1 VPFTFGEQQLNI
13 VPFAFENQQI
23 RVVTGE
29 DGEHL
34 FVARDVATALGY
46 LDPAKAVSTHCKHAK
61 SLISLG
67 WANHPPLINQQLTLD
82 PQTKVIPESDL
93 YRLTLK
99 SNLKSAEQ
107 FQDWV
112 VEEVLP
118 SIRKTGSYE
127 SNHLTPAER
136 LLASAQLLV
145 DHERKIADLSY
156 RQAETQAQVKA
167 LVNGEDYYTIVG
179 YGNLIGEPIDTRRA
193 QKLGKVATKIC
204 NENGWK
210 VGKANHPIFGQINS
224 YPRQAVA
231 EAFDIEQ

>member
-1 VPFTFGEQQLNI
+1 MLTDDNGE
-13 VPFAFENQQI
+13 P
-23 RVVTGE
+23 
-29 DGEHL
+29 L
-34 FVARDVATALGY
+34 FVAKDVATALGY
-46 LDPAKAVSTHCKHAK
+46 ADSAKAVSTHCKRAK

-67 WANHPPLINQQLTLD
+67 WVNRPPLINQQFILD
-82 PQTKVIPESDL
+82 PQTKLIPESDL

-99 SNLKSAEQ
+99 SKLASAEQ
-107 FQDWV
+107 FQDWI

-127 SNHLTPAER
+127 NQHLTPAER

-179 YGNLIGEPIDTRRA
+179 YGNLIGEPVDTRRA
-193 QKLGKVATKIC
+193 QKLGKLATKIC

-210 VGKANHPIFGQINS
+210 IGKANHPIFGQINS

-231 EAFDIEQ
+231 EAFDLES

>member
-1 VPFTFGEQQLNI
+1 MNI
-13 VPFAFENQQI
+13 VPFAFENHQI
-23 RVVTGE
+23 RVLTDDNGE
-29 DGEHL
+29 PL
-34 FVARDVATALGY
+34 FVAKDVATALGY
-46 LDPAKAVSTHCKHAK
+46 ADSAKAVSTHCKRAK

-67 WANHPPLINQQLTLD
+67 WVNRPPLINQQFILD
-82 PQTKVIPESDL
+82 PQTKLIPESDL

-99 SNLKSAEQ
+99 SKLASAEQ
-107 FQDWV
+107 FQDWI

-127 SNHLTPAER
+127 NQHLTPAER

-179 YGNLIGEPIDTRRA
+179 YGNLIGEPVDTRRA
-193 QKLGKVATKIC
+193 QKLGKLATKIC

-210 VGKANHPIFGQINS
+210 IGKANHPIFGQINS

-231 EAFDIEQ
+231 EAFDLES

>member
-1 VPFTFGEQQLNI
+1 MNI
-13 VPFAFENQQI
+13 VPFAFENHQI
-23 RVVTGE
+23 RVLTDDNGE
-29 DGEHL
+29 PL
-34 FVARDVATALGY
+34 FVAKDVATALGY
-46 LDPAKAVSTHCKHAK
+46 ADSAKAVSTHCKRAK

-67 WANHPPLINQQLTLD
+67 WANHPPPINQQFILD
-82 PQTKVIPESDL
+82 PQTKLIPESDL

-99 SNLKSAEQ
+99 SKLASAEQ
-107 FQDWV
+107 FQDWI

-127 SNHLTPAER
+127 NQHLTPAER

-179 YGNLIGEPIDTRRA
+179 YGNLIGEPVDTRRA
-193 QKLGKVATKIC
+193 QKLGKLATKIC

-210 VGKANHPIFGQINS
+210 IGKANHPIFGQINS

-231 EAFDIEQ
+231 EAFDLES